1 MTASTPIP
9 PPDVIAAVR
18 DLVPELAAR
27 AGEIEEA
34 NRLPPDL
41 ARALAAAGVFRMAA
55 PPVAGGSPATVAT
68 MLEVIETCAIA
79 SGSAGWCAM
88 IGSTSAVS
96 GAYLPADTAA
106 EIYADPMT
114 IIGGVFAPTGT
125 ARPVEG
131 GYQLHGH
138 WSWASGCQHC
148 DWLTLGAV
156 VPDPDGGPPAT
167 PMLYVPAADVEIVPH
182 WDVVGLRGTGSHD
195 LRVDDVFVSA
205 DRAVLLTETPV
216 RNEPTYRFPVF
227 GLLALGISAVSL
239 GVARSAITT
248 FSELAGAKVPTAH
261 RRRLADR
268 NTITSAVARADAAL
282 RAARAFVFEAVR
294 EASAEAAAGPI
305 SIEQRARLRLA
316 ATHAAQTA
324 VDVANE
330 MFLLGGGTSVRTDSA
345 LGRQLADARVATQHL
360 MVAPATWELC
370 GRVLLGVDVETSM
383 L

>member
-1 MTASTPIP
+1 MSRSH
-9 PPDVIAAVR
+9 DVLAAVGA
-18 DLVPELAAR
+18 LVPELAAR
-27 AGEIEEA
+27 ADEIEAA

-41 ARALAAAGVFRMAA
+41 ARSMGDAGVFGMAA
-55 PPVAGGSPATVAT
+55 PPVSGGAPEDVAT
-68 MLEVIETCAIA
+68 MLQVIELCASA

-88 IGSTSAVS
+88 IGAVSAVS
-96 GAYLPADTAA
+96 GAYLPAEAAA
-106 EIYADPMT
+106 EVFADPMT
-114 IIGGVFAPTGT
+114 VIGGVFAPTGA

-131 GYQLHGH
+131 GYQLSGH
-138 WSWASGCQHC
+138 WSWASGSQHC

-156 VPDPDGGPPAT
+156 VQDPDGGPPST

-195 LRVDDVFVSA
+195 LRVDDVFVPA
-205 DRAVLLTETPV
+205 DRAVLLTGTPV
-216 RNEPTYRFPVF
+216 RDEPIYRFPVF

-248 FSELAGAKVPTAH
+248 FSDLAGAKVPTAH

-268 NTITSAVARADAAL
+268 DTITSTVARAEAEL

-305 SIEQRARLRLA
+305 PLQQRAGLRLA

-330 MFLLGGGTSVRTDSA
+330 MFLLGGGTSVRTESA

-370 GRVLLGVDVETSM
+370 GRILLGVDVETSM